1 MVRMWMELMGL
12 VILKKLVSAKT
23 ALTNFLFFGNTLAL
37 FGNTF
42 VTHIDDF
49 AIRQIHNLL
58 TNSYLQKEY
67 IKEEQMIKYI

>member
-1 MVRMWMELMGL
+1 MWMELMGL

-23 ALTNFLFFGNTLAL
+23 ALTNFLFFGNTLVL
-37 FGNTF
+37 FDNTF

-58 TNSYLQKEY
+58 TNSYLQKEC
-67 IKEEQMIKYI
+67 IEEEQMIKYI